1 MKREIRA
8 AMVERNRIQS
18 SMKLKTLS
26 ITAKTLV
33 SIGTPHNSAERGV
46 LTPLSATFADY
57 GL

>member
-8 AMVERNRIQS
+8 AMVERNRTQS
-18 SMKLKTLS
+18 SMKLKILS
-26 ITAKTLV
+26 ITAKTFV

-46 LTPLSATFADY
+46 GTPLSATLADY